1 LTAIPGGDYFHSCM
15 RDRRRGSSVI
25 DYAAAPVAPRVADRP
40 IVTLT
45 TDFGLS
51 DHYVAAMKAV
61 LIRECPAARLIDVT
75 HAVPRHDILCASIT
89 LERAIDGFPK
99 DTVHLAVVDPGVGT
113 DRRLLIAKIKDQFVV
128 APDNG
133 LITWAWRVH
142 AITPGESAARPR
154 ISSLE
159 VAEITRTF
167 KGASSTFHGR
177 DILAPIAGMLARGV
191 PMSELTRPI
200 DNPVLLDNLVP
211 ARCDDSRGAIIHIDH
226 FGNATTNIRQDA
238 LRAKPA
244 VNVRVNRRTIGKL
257 KRTYWDVAPGKPL
270 ALIGSSGLLEIAVR
284 DGSAHDDLKV
294 RVGDEV
300 VLQ

>member
-1 LTAIPGGDYFHSCM
+1 MP
-15 RDRRRGSSVI
+15 DRRQRSPI
-25 DYAAAPVAPRVADRP
+25 LDYAARPASPRVADRP

-45 TDFGLS
+45 TDFGLR

-99 DTVHLAVVDPGVGT
+99 NTVHLAVVDPGVGT
-113 DRRLLIAKIKDQFVV
+113 ERRLLVARIKDQFVV

-142 AITPGESAARPR
+142 RPTPGQSAGSRATEASPR
-154 ISSLE
+154 LSSPE
-159 VAEITRTF
+159 VGEIAKVF

-177 DILAPIAGMLARGV
+177 DILSPIAGMLARGV
-191 PMSELTRPI
+191 PMSELTRSI
-200 DNPVLLDNLVP
+200 DDPVLLDHLEP
-211 ARCDDSRGAIIHIDH
+211 ASSDDSRGRVIHIDH

-238 LRAKPA
+238 LREKPS
-244 VNVRVNRRTIGKL
+244 VSVRVNRRSIGRIR
-257 KRTYWDVAPGKPL
+257 RTYWDVAPGKPL

-300 VLQ
+300 VLR